1 MLDVVRHPTHLVRTL
16 VRRALV
22 KPAQFRW
29 GGERQGE
36 RGDVSGREDGTI
48 RNVEEKKKLHPDLD
62 FFANG
67 HNTMSVEEVS
77 AG

>member
-48 RNVEEKKKLHPDLD
+48 RNVEEKKYCILIWIFLLT
-62 FFANG
+62 A
-67 HNTMSVEEVS
+67 TIQ
-77 AG
+77 